1 MNNSDKTSGLAAA
14 QQKTGLPC
22 ICAGNWRQIV
32 HEVEPL
38 IGQQFLDAKGER
50 FSFFGV
56 VNGKDDYY
64 YGMFSKEHGLRLLSC
79 VGNLEGHGYRLAPGA
94 PVELSHLA

>member
-1 MNNSDKTSGLAAA
+1 MTNSAQPSAPAATH
-14 QQKTGLPC
+14 QQPALPC

-32 HEVEPL
+32 HEVEVL
-38 IGQQFLDAKGER
+38 IGQPFLDAKGER

-56 VNGKDDYY
+56 VHGKDDYY

-79 VGNLEGHGYRLAPGA
+79 VGNLEGHGYRLAPDA
-94 PVELSHLA
+94 PVELNHLA